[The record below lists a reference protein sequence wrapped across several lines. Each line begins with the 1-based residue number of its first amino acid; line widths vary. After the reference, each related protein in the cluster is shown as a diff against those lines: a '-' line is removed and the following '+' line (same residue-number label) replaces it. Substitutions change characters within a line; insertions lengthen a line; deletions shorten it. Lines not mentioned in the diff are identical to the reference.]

1 MNVNYRVNRRFGITT
16 VIALIVLIL
25 VFSISVDAVKGS
37 AGAVP
42 SQSSPSQITGTGA
55 GGYHLAS
62 GGTAGGKYIYST
74 GSFSSAGVKPLQD
87 HIYELPIV
95 LK

>member
-1 MNVNYRVNRRFGITT
+1 MNVNRWVNRRFGITT
-16 VIALIVLIL
+16 VIALIILIL
-25 VFSISVDAVKGS
+25 VFSISVDTVNGS

-42 SQSSPSQITGTGA
+42 SHSSPSQITGTGA

-62 GGTAGGKYIYST
+62 WGTAGGRYFYST

-87 HIYELPIV
+87 NIYEFPIV

>member
-1 MNVNYRVNRRFGITT
+1 MNGTRWVNRRFGITT
-16 VIALIVLIL
+16 VIALIILIL
-25 VFSISVDAVKGS
+25 VFSITVDTVNGS

-55 GGYHLAS
+55 SVYHLANWGAVS
-62 GGTAGGKYIYST
+62 GRYIYST

>member
-1 MNVNYRVNRRFGITT
+1 MNSIHWINRRFGITT
-16 VIALIVLIL
+16 VIALIILIL
-25 VFSISVDAVKGS
+25 VFSISVDTVNGS

-55 GGYHLAS
+55 GVFHLAS
-62 GGTAGGKYIYST
+62 WSTNSGINIYVT
-74 GSFSSAGVKPLQD
+74 GSFSSAGVKPFQD
-87 HIYELPIV
+87 YIYEFPIV